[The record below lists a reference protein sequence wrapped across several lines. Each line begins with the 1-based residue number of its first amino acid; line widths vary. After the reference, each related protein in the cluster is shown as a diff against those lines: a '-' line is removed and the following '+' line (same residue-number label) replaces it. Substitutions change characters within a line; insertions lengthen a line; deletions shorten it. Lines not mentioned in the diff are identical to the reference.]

1 MQKSVDQINQSVL
14 TFAKLPNKTKS
25 PEMKNI
31 LSDITSQQKEI
42 SKYKDLLQRKVAPI
56 LTDLTSQYVHS
67 RIIHSNVI
75 PSSMEGCVVTREN
88 TNNNPR
94 SVATQISKHEQES
107 FRLQNIPLPAN

>member
-75 PSSMEGCVVTREN
+75 PSSMEACIVTHESIN
-88 TNNNPR
+88 HS
-94 SVATQISKHEQES
+94 SVSIPTRMSKPEQES
-107 FRLQNIPLPAN
+107 F